1 MAEEQKPLEEMTG
14 DELFQEYMAI
24 KDDAFKLRRI
34 RKVKELG
41 KSKFNRNFFEEGD
54 VNFEPKPEL
63 SRSEFGTDVAMSGG
77 SGLARGV
84 AGALD
89 TPAHLTNLAIAG
101 ADLANRKIL
110 GNEQLP
116 EGFVQGVKSGVRNAL
131 PLVGDLVDF
140 TEPNVK
146 NAADKIAPE
155 FMNYEP
161 QSTIGEAV
169 QRVGEFI
176 PFAGKNVVTMG
187 VLPALTSLYAG
198 KQFEGTAAE
207 VPAEVITAIVT
218 PILAKKIISPQGGE
232 LTGQTKKYID
242 LLKKEGVIP
251 TAGTMLND
259 AQILAWEEATKA
271 GRNLQEAAV
280 EAFSRAALKRIG
292 INKNR
297 VDTDDL
303 NEVYRRIRKGY
314 KETLDQIQPFS
325 NSGERLIPTK
335 SQMDELKIHFNDF
348 EARVNLTTD
357 TPIIRRVYRALEKS
371 LKTGQPLS
379 KNQMIMYQRNINEM
393 TRSGNIDGKFA
404 REALPI
410 LNEMIYKN
418 LGKEGK
424 EKLIQTN
431 KLYRDFL
438 TIEKTIDKGEGFYT
452 GLVTPQKLAT
462 ASGQIFKRQ
471 RLFGNSDLGELARA
485 GSATMKTLPQAGNYR
500 ERLNAGG
507 MAAGQTQASTGAAG
521 FGFTGDPAVAATAYA
536 AGSLLAPMRNR
547 AMTSPMGQEYLK
559 NQLITNQGEMG
570 LLRMLGAST
579 LPNM

>member
-14 DELFQEYMAI
+14 DELFEEYMAI

-34 RKVKELG
+34 KKIKNLG
-41 KSKFNRNFFEEGD
+41 KSKFKRNFFEEGD

-63 SRSEFGTDVAMSGG
+63 SPSEFGTDVAMSGS

-89 TPAHLTNLAIAG
+89 TPAHITNLAIAG
-101 ADLANRKIL
+101 ADLVNRKVL

-116 EGFVQGVKSGVRNAL
+116 EGFSEGVKSGLRGAL
-131 PLVGDLVDF
+131 PLVGDMIDF
-140 TEPNVK
+140 TEPNVRM
-146 NAADKIAPE
+146 AADKIAPE

-161 QSTIGEAV
+161 QSTFGEAT
-169 QRVGEFI
+169 QRVGEFL

-187 VLPALTSLYAG
+187 VLPALSSYYAG

-207 VPAEVITAIVT
+207 VPAEIITAIVT

-297 VDTDDL
+297 VEAADLEQVYKNINKGYRETIDSLDISKGKMVPTQNQLDDL
-303 NEVYRRIRKGY
+303 KLAFRDYKG
-314 KETLDQIQPFS
+314 
-325 NSGERLIPTK
+325 N
-335 SQMDELKIHFNDF
+335 
-348 EARVNLTTD
+348 VNMTTD
-357 TPIIRRVYRALEKS
+357 TPIIRQVFNVLQRSLE
-371 LKTGQPLS
+371 TGQSLS
-379 KNQMIMYQRNINEM
+379 KNQMKYFQRNLNAM
-393 TRSGNIDGKFA
+393 TRRGDVNGDFA
-404 REALPI
+404 RRAVPV
-410 LNEMIYKN
+410 LNEMIHKN

-424 EKLIQTN
+424 AKLLETN
-431 KLYRDFL
+431 RLFRDFL
-438 TIEKTIDKGEGFYT
+438 AIEKTVERGEGFYT
-452 GLVTPQKLAT
+452 GLITPQKLAT
-462 ASGQIFKRQ
+462 ATSQVFRREK
-471 RLFGNSDLGELARA
+471 LFGRSELGELARA

-507 MAAGQTQASTGAAG
+507 MAAGQTQASSGAAG
-521 FGFTGDPAVAATAYA
+521 FGLTGDPSVAATMYA

-547 AMTSPMGQEYLK
+547 AFTSPMGQEYLK
-559 NQLITNQGEMG
+559 NQLITDQGELG
-570 LLRMLGAST
+570 LLRMLAAGT

>member
-24 KDDAFKLRRI
+24 KDDAFKLKRI
-34 RKVKELG
+34 KKIKSLG
-41 KSKFNRNFFEEGD
+41 KNKFKRNFFEEGD
-54 VNFEPKPEL
+54 VNFTPQPDL
-63 SRSEFGTDVAMSGG
+63 SPSEFGTDVAMSGG

-84 AGALD
+84 AGAVD

-101 ADLANRKIL
+101 SDLFNRKVL

-116 EGFVQGVKSGVRNAL
+116 EGFIEGVKSGFRGAFPVI
-131 PLVGDLVDF
+131 GDLYDF
-140 TEPNVK
+140 TEPQARM
-146 NAADKIAPE
+146 AADKAAPE

-161 QSTIGEAV
+161 QSTTGEAV
-169 QRVGEFI
+169 QRVGEFL

-207 VPAEVITAIVT
+207 VPAEIITAIIT
-218 PILAKKIISPQGGE
+218 PILAKKIVSPSGGE
-232 LTGQTKKYID
+232 ITGQTKKYID

-271 GRNLQEAAV
+271 GRNMQEAAV

-292 INKNR
+292 VNKNR
-297 VDTDDL
+297 VEAADL
-303 NEVYRRIRKGY
+303 EQVYKNINKGY
-314 KETLDQIQPFS
+314 RDTIDSLDIS
-325 NSGERLIPTK
+325 RGKMVPT
-335 SQMDELKIHFNDF
+335 QNQVDNLKLAFRDYKGN
-348 EARVNLTTD
+348 VNMTTD
-357 TPIIRRVYRALEKS
+357 TPIIRQVFNVLEKS
-371 LKTGQPLS
+371 LKSGQSLS
-379 KNQMIMYQRNINEM
+379 KNQMKFFQRNLNAM
-393 TRSGNIDGKFA
+393 TRKGDVNGEFA
-404 REALPI
+404 RRAVPI
-410 LNEMIYKN
+410 LNDMIHKN

-424 EKLIQTN
+424 AKLLETN
-431 KLYRDFL
+431 RLFRDFL
-438 TIEKTIDKGEGFYT
+438 AIEKTIERGEGFYT
-452 GLVTPQKLAT
+452 GLITPQKLAT
-462 ASGQIFKRQ
+462 ATSQVFKREK
-471 RLFGNSDLGELARA
+471 LFGKSDLGELSRA

-521 FGFTGDPAVAATAYA
+521 FGLTGDPATAATMYA
-536 AGSLLAPMRNR
+536 AGSLLAPVRNR
-547 AMTSPMGQEYLK
+547 AMTSGMGQEYLK
-559 NQLITNQGEMG
+559 NQLINNQGEMG

>member
-1 MAEEQKPLEEMTG
+1 MAEEKKPLEEMTG
-14 DELFQEYMAI
+14 DELFEEYMAI
-24 KDDAFKLRRI
+24 KDDAFQLRRI
-34 RKVKELG
+34 KKIKNLG
-41 KSKFNRNFFEEGD
+41 KSKFKRNFFEEGD

-63 SRSEFGTDVAMSGG
+63 SPSEFGTDVAMSGG

-89 TPAHLTNLAIAG
+89 TPAHITNLAIAG

-110 GNEQLP
+110 GNQQLP
-116 EGFVQGVKSGVRNAL
+116 EGFAEGVKSGVRSAF
-131 PLVGDLVDF
+131 PLVGDIIDF
-140 TEPNVK
+140 TEPNVR
-146 NAADKIAPE
+146 NTADKIAPE
-155 FMNYEP
+155 FMNYDP
-161 QSTIGEAV
+161 KSNTGEAV
-169 QRVGEFI
+169 QRVGEFL

-187 VLPALTSLYAG
+187 VLPALSSYYAG

-207 VPAEVITAIVT
+207 VPAEVITAIIT
-218 PILAKKIISPQGGE
+218 PILAKKIVSPQGGE
-232 LTGQTKKYID
+232 ITGQTKKYLD

-297 VDTDDL
+297 VEAADLEQVYKNINKGYRDTIDSLDLSRGKMVPTQSQVDDL
-303 NEVYRRIRKGY
+303 KLAFRDYQGN
-314 KETLDQIQPFS
+314 
-325 NSGERLIPTK
+325 
-335 SQMDELKIHFNDF
+335 
-348 EARVNLTTD
+348 VNMTTD
-357 TPIIRRVYRALEKS
+357 TPIIRQVFNVLEKS
-371 LKTGQPLS
+371 LKSGQSLS
-379 KNQMIMYQRNINEM
+379 KNQMKFFQRNLNAM
-393 TRSGNIDGKFA
+393 TRKGDVNGEFA
-404 REALPI
+404 RRAVPI
-410 LNEMIYKN
+410 LNDMIHKN

-424 EKLIQTN
+424 AKLLETN
-431 KLYRDFL
+431 RLFRDFL
-438 TIEKTIDKGEGFYT
+438 AIEKTVDRGEGFYT

-462 ASGQIFKRQ
+462 ATSQVFKRDK
-471 RLFGNSDLGELARA
+471 LFGRSELGELARA

-507 MAAGQTQASTGAAG
+507 MAAGQTQASSGAAG
-521 FGFTGDPAVAATAYA
+521 FGLTGDPATAATMYA

>member
-1 MAEEQKPLEEMTG
+1 MAEEKKPLEEMTG
-14 DELFQEYMAI
+14 DELFEEYMAI
-24 KDDAFKLRRI
+24 KDDAFQLRRI
-34 RKVKELG
+34 KKIKNLG
-41 KSKFNRNFFEEGD
+41 KSKFKRNFFEEGD
-54 VNFEPKPEL
+54 VNFEPKPDL
-63 SRSEFGTDVAMSGG
+63 SPSEFGMDVLKSGT
-77 SGLARGV
+77 SGIARGV
-84 AGALD
+84 TGAVD
-89 TPAHLTNLAIAG
+89 TPAHLLNLGIAG
-101 ADLANRKIL
+101 ADLASQKVF
-110 GNEQLP
+110 GNEP
-116 EGFVQGVKSGVRNAL
+116 FSENFKSTVKDTVRRSV
-131 PLVGDLVDF
+131 PFVGDLYNF
-140 TEPNVK
+140 TEPQARM
-146 NAADKIAPE
+146 AADKVAPE
-155 FMNYEP
+155 FMNYDP
-161 QSTIGEAV
+161 KSNTGEGV
-169 QRVGEFI
+169 QRVGEFL
-176 PFAGKNVVTMG
+176 PFAGKNVITMG

-207 VPAEVITAIVT
+207 VPAEIITAIVT
-218 PILAKKIISPQGGE
+218 PILAKKIVSPQGGE
-232 LTGQTKKYID
+232 ITGQTKKYLD

-251 TAGTMLND
+251 TAGTMLDD

-297 VDTDDL
+297 VDSDDL

-314 KETLDQIQPFS
+314 KETLEQIQPFS

-379 KNQMIMYQRNINEM
+379 KNQMILYQRNINEM

-438 TIEKTIDKGEGFYT
+438 TIEKTIDKGAGFYT

-462 ASGQIFKRQ
+462 ATGQIFKRQ

-507 MAAGQTQASTGAAG
+507 MGAGQTQASSGAAG
-521 FGFTGDPAVAATAYA
+521 FGLTGDPATAATMYA
-536 AGSLLAPMRNR
+536 AGSLLAPIRNR

>member
-1 MAEEQKPLEEMTG
+1 MAEEELKPIEEMSS
-14 DELFQEYMAI
+14 DELFNYYLSI
-24 KDDAFKLRRI
+24 KDEAKNFAKI
-34 RKVKELG
+34 RKVKALA
-41 KSKFNRNFFEEGD
+41 KNKFKRNFFEETQPD
-54 VNFEPKPEL
+54 YQPPADL
-63 SRSEFGTDVAMSGG
+63 TPSEFGTDVAMSGG

-84 AGALD
+84 AGAVD

-101 ADLANRKIL
+101 ADLFNRKVL

-116 EGFVQGVKSGVRNAL
+116 EGFSEGVKSGFRGAL
-131 PLVGDLVDF
+131 PVIGDLYDF
-140 TEPNVK
+140 TEPQARM
-146 NAADKIAPE
+146 AADKAAPE
-155 FMNYEP
+155 FMNYDP
-161 QSTIGEAV
+161 KSTTGEAV

-207 VPAEVITAIVT
+207 VPAEIITAIIT

-232 LTGQTKKYID
+232 ITGQTKKYVD

-271 GRNLQEAAV
+271 GRNMQEAAV

-297 VDTDDL
+297 VEAADLEQVYRNINKGYRETIDSLDISKGKMVPTQSQLDDL
-303 NEVYRRIRKGY
+303 KLAFRDYQGN
-314 KETLDQIQPFS
+314 
-325 NSGERLIPTK
+325 
-335 SQMDELKIHFNDF
+335 
-348 EARVNLTTD
+348 VNMTTD
-357 TPIIRRVYRALEKS
+357 TPIIRQVFNVLDRS
-371 LKTGQPLS
+371 LKTGQSLS
-379 KNQMIMYQRNINEM
+379 KNQMKFFQRNLNAM
-393 TRSGNIDGKFA
+393 TRKGDVNGEFA
-404 REALPI
+404 RRAVPI
-410 LNEMIYKN
+410 LNDMIHKN

-424 EKLIQTN
+424 AKLLETN
-431 KLYRDFL
+431 RLFRDFL
-438 TIEKTIDKGEGFYT
+438 AIEKTVDRGEGFYT

-462 ASGQIFKRQ
+462 ATSQVFKRDK
-471 RLFGNSDLGELARA
+471 LFGRSELGELARA

-507 MAAGQTQASTGAAG
+507 MAAGQTQASSGAAG
-521 FGFTGDPAVAATAYA
+521 FGLTGDPATAATMYA

>member
-34 RKVKELG
+34 KKIKDLG
-41 KSKFNRNFFEEGD
+41 RSKFKRNFFEEGD
-54 VNFEPKPEL
+54 INFEPKPDL
-63 SRSEFGTDVAMSGG
+63 SPSEFGTDVAMSGG

-101 ADLANRKIL
+101 ADLVNRKVL

-116 EGFVQGVKSGVRNAL
+116 EGFREGVKSGFRGAL
-131 PLVGDLVDF
+131 PLIGDLYDF
-140 TEPNVK
+140 TEPQAR

-161 QSTIGEAV
+161 QSTTGEVV
-169 QRVGEFI
+169 QRVGEFV
-176 PFAGKNVVTMG
+176 PFAGKNVITMG
-187 VLPALTSLYAG
+187 VLPALTSYYAG
-198 KQFEGTAAE
+198 NQFKGTAAE
-207 VPAEVITAIVT
+207 VPAEIITAIVT
-218 PILAKKIISPQGGE
+218 PILAKKIVSPQGGE
-232 LTGQTKKYID
+232 ITGQTKKYID

-271 GRNLQEAAV
+271 GRNMQEAAV

-292 INKNR
+292 VNKNR
-297 VDTDDL
+297 VEAEDLEQVYRNINKGYRDTIDSLDISRGKMIPTQSQLDDL
-303 NEVYRRIRKGY
+303 KLAFRDYQGN
-314 KETLDQIQPFS
+314 
-325 NSGERLIPTK
+325 
-335 SQMDELKIHFNDF
+335 
-348 EARVNLTTD
+348 VNMTTD
-357 TPIIRRVYRALEKS
+357 TPIIRQVFNVLDKS
-371 LKTGQPLS
+371 LKSGQSLS
-379 KNQMIMYQRNINEM
+379 KNQMKYFQRNLNAM
-393 TRSGNIDGKFA
+393 TRKGDVNGEFA
-404 REALPI
+404 RRAVPI
-410 LNEMIYKN
+410 LNDMIHKN

-424 EKLIQTN
+424 AKLLETN
-431 KLYRDFL
+431 RLFRDFL
-438 TIEKTIDKGEGFYT
+438 AIEKTIDRGEGFYT

-462 ASGQIFKRQ
+462 ATSQVFKREK
-471 RLFGNSDLGELARA
+471 LFGRSELGELARA

-507 MAAGQTQASTGAAG
+507 MAAGQTQASSGAAG

>member
-1 MAEEQKPLEEMTG
+1 MAEEQEQKPLEEMTG
-14 DELFQEYMAI
+14 DELFEEYMAI
-24 KDDAFKLRRI
+24 KDDAFKIRRI
-34 RKVKELG
+34 TKIKQLG
-41 KSKFNRNFFEEGD
+41 KSKFKRNFFEEGD
-54 VNFEPKPEL
+54 VNFKAKPDL
-63 SRSEFGTDVAMSGG
+63 SPSEFGMDVLKSGG

-84 AGALD
+84 TGAID
-89 TPAHLTNLAIAG
+89 TPAHLLNLGIAG
-101 ADLANRKIL
+101 ADLASQKVF
-110 GNEQLP
+110 GNEPFSENLKST
-116 EGFVQGVKSGVRNAL
+116 VKDTVRGAI
-131 PLVGDLVDF
+131 PLVGDLYNF
-140 TEPNVK
+140 TEPQARM
-146 NAADKIAPE
+146 AADKVAPE
-155 FMNYEP
+155 FMNYDP
-161 QSTIGEAV
+161 KSGTGEGV
-169 QRVGEFI
+169 QRVGEFL
-176 PFAGKNVVTMG
+176 PFAGKNVITMG

-218 PILAKKIISPQGGE
+218 PILAKKIVSPQGGE
-232 LTGQTKKYID
+232 ITGQTKKYID

-292 INKNR
+292 VNKNR
-297 VDTDDL
+297 VEAADL
-303 NEVYRRIRKGY
+303 EQVYRNINKGY
-314 KETLDQIQPFS
+314 RDTIDSLDIS
-325 NSGERLIPTK
+325 KGKMVPTQ
-335 SQMDELKIHFNDF
+335 SQVGDLKLAFRDYQGN
-348 EARVNLTTD
+348 VNMTTD
-357 TPIIRRVYRALEKS
+357 TPIIRQVFNVLERS
-371 LKTGQPLS
+371 LKSGQSLS
-379 KNQMIMYQRNINEM
+379 KNQMKFFQRNLNAM
-393 TRSGNIDGKFA
+393 TRKGDVNGEFA
-404 REALPI
+404 RRAVPI
-410 LNEMIYKN
+410 LNDMIHKN

-424 EKLIQTN
+424 AKLLETN
-431 KLYRDFL
+431 RLFRDFL
-438 TIEKTIDKGEGFYT
+438 AIEKTVDRGEGFYT

-462 ASGQIFKRQ
+462 ATSQVFKRDK
-471 RLFGNSDLGELARA
+471 LFGRSELGELARA

-507 MAAGQTQASTGAAG
+507 MAAGQTQASSGAAG
-521 FGFTGDPAVAATAYA
+521 FGLTGDPATAATMYA

>member
-1 MAEEQKPLEEMTG
+1 MAEEQKSLEEMTG

-34 RKVKELG
+34 KKIKDLG
-41 KSKFNRNFFEEGD
+41 KSKFKRNFFEEGD

-63 SRSEFGTDVAMSGG
+63 SPSEFGTDVLKSGG
-77 SGLARGV
+77 SGLARGIT
-84 AGALD
+84 GAID

-116 EGFVQGVKSGVRNAL
+116 EGFAGTVKDTLRGAI
-131 PLVGDLVDF
+131 PLVGDLYNF
-140 TEPNVK
+140 TEPQARM
-146 NAADKIAPE
+146 AADKVAPE
-155 FMNYEP
+155 LMNYEP
-161 QSTIGEAV
+161 QSTTGEAV
-169 QRVGEFI
+169 QRVNEFL

-207 VPAEVITAIVT
+207 VPAEIITAIVT
-218 PILAKKIISPQGGE
+218 PILAKKIVSPQGGE
-232 LTGQTKKYID
+232 ITGQTKKYID

-271 GRNLQEAAV
+271 GRNMQEAAV
-280 EAFSRAALKRIG
+280 EAFSRAALKKVG

-297 VDTDDL
+297 VEAADLEQVYRNINKGYRDTIDSLDISKGKMVPTQSQVDDL
-303 NEVYRRIRKGY
+303 KLAFRDYQGN
-314 KETLDQIQPFS
+314 
-325 NSGERLIPTK
+325 
-335 SQMDELKIHFNDF
+335 
-348 EARVNLTTD
+348 VNMTTD
-357 TPIIRRVYRALEKS
+357 TPIIRQVFNVLDKS
-371 LKTGQPLS
+371 LKSGQSLS
-379 KNQMIMYQRNINEM
+379 KNQMKFFQRNLNAM
-393 TRSGNIDGKFA
+393 TRKGDVNGEFA
-404 REALPI
+404 RRAVPI
-410 LNEMIYKN
+410 LNDMIHKN

-424 EKLIQTN
+424 AKLLETN
-431 KLYRDFL
+431 RLFRDFL
-438 TIEKTIDKGEGFYT
+438 AIEKTVDRGEGFYT

-462 ASGQIFKRQ
+462 ATS
-471 RLFGNSDLGELARA
+471 LARA

-507 MAAGQTQASTGAAG
+507 MAAGQTQASSGAAG
-521 FGFTGDPAVAATAYA
+521 FGLTGDPATAATMYA
-536 AGSLLAPMRNR
+536 AGSLLAPIRNR

>member
-1 MAEEQKPLEEMTG
+1 MAEEEQKPLEEMDG

-24 KDDAFKLRRI
+24 KDDAFKIKRI
-34 RKVKELG
+34 TKIKQLG
-41 KSKFNRNFFEEGD
+41 KNKFKRNFFEEGD
-54 VNFEPKPEL
+54 VNFKPKPEL
-63 SRSEFGTDVAMSGG
+63 SPSEFGTDVAMSGG

-84 AGALD
+84 AGAID
-89 TPAHLTNLAIAG
+89 TPAHLTNLAVAG
-101 ADLANRKIL
+101 ADLFNRKVL

-116 EGFVQGVKSGVRNAL
+116 EGFSEGVKSGFRGAL
-131 PLVGDLVDF
+131 PVIGDLYDF
-140 TEPNVK
+140 TEPQARM
-146 NAADKIAPE
+146 AADKAAPE
-155 FMNYEP
+155 FMNYDP
-161 QSTIGEAV
+161 KSTTGEAV
-169 QRVGEFI
+169 QRVGEFL

-207 VPAEVITAIVT
+207 VPAEIITAIVT

-232 LTGQTKKYID
+232 ITGQTKKYVD

-271 GRNLQEAAV
+271 GRNMQEAAV

-297 VDTDDL
+297 VEAADLEQVYKDINKGYRETIDSLDISKGKMVPTQNQLDDL
-303 NEVYRRIRKGY
+303 KLAFRDYKG
-314 KETLDQIQPFS
+314 
-325 NSGERLIPTK
+325 N
-335 SQMDELKIHFNDF
+335 
-348 EARVNLTTD
+348 VNMTTD
-357 TPIIRRVYRALEKS
+357 TPIIRQVFNVLQRSLE
-371 LKTGQPLS
+371 TGQSLS
-379 KNQMIMYQRNINEM
+379 KNQMKYFQRNLNAM
-393 TRSGNIDGKFA
+393 TRKGDVNGDFA
-404 REALPI
+404 RRAVPV
-410 LNEMIYKN
+410 LNEMIHKN

-424 EKLIQTN
+424 AKLLETN
-431 KLYRDFL
+431 RLYRDFL
-438 TIEKTIDKGEGFYT
+438 AIEKTIDRGEGFYT

-462 ASGQIFKRQ
+462 ATSQVFKRDK
-471 RLFGNSDLGELARA
+471 LFGRSDLAELSRA

-547 AMTSPMGQEYLK
+547 AMTTGMGQEYLK

>member
-14 DELFQEYMAI
+14 DELFEEYMAI

-34 RKVKELG
+34 KKIKNLG
-41 KSKFNRNFFEEGD
+41 KSKFKRNFFEEGD

-63 SRSEFGTDVAMSGG
+63 SPSEFGTDVAMSGS

-89 TPAHLTNLAIAG
+89 TPAHITNLAIAG
-101 ADLANRKIL
+101 ADLVNRKVL

-116 EGFVQGVKSGVRNAL
+116 EGFSEGVKSGLRGAL
-131 PLVGDLVDF
+131 PLVGDMIDF
-140 TEPNVK
+140 TEPNVRM
-146 NAADKIAPE
+146 AADKIAPE

-161 QSTIGEAV
+161 QSTFGEAT
-169 QRVGEFI
+169 QRVGEFL

-187 VLPALTSLYAG
+187 VLPALSSYYAG

-207 VPAEVITAIVT
+207 VPAEIITAIVT

-297 VDTDDL
+297 VEAADLEQVYKNINKGYRETIDSLDISKGKMVPTQNQLDDL
-303 NEVYRRIRKGY
+303 KLAFRDYKG
-314 KETLDQIQPFS
+314 
-325 NSGERLIPTK
+325 N
-335 SQMDELKIHFNDF
+335 
-348 EARVNLTTD
+348 VNMTTD
-357 TPIIRRVYRALEKS
+357 TPIIRQVFNVLQRSLE
-371 LKTGQPLS
+371 TGQSLS
-379 KNQMIMYQRNINEM
+379 KNQMKYFQRNLNAM
-393 TRSGNIDGKFA
+393 TRRGDVNGDFA
-404 REALPI
+404 RRAVPV
-410 LNEMIYKN
+410 LNEMIHKN

-424 EKLIQTN
+424 AKLLETN
-431 KLYRDFL
+431 RLFRDFL
-438 TIEKTIDKGEGFYT
+438 AIEKTVERGEGFYT
-452 GLVTPQKLAT
+452 GLITPQKLAT
-462 ASGQIFKRQ
+462 ATSQVFRREK
-471 RLFGNSDLGELARA
+471 LFGRSELGELARA

-507 MAAGQTQASTGAAG
+507 MAAGQTQASSGAAG
-521 FGFTGDPAVAATAYA
+521 FGLTGDPSVAATMYA

-547 AMTSPMGQEYLK
+547 AFTSPLGQEYLK
-559 NQLITNQGEMG
+559 NQLITDQGELG
-570 LLRMLGAST
+570 LLRMLAAGT